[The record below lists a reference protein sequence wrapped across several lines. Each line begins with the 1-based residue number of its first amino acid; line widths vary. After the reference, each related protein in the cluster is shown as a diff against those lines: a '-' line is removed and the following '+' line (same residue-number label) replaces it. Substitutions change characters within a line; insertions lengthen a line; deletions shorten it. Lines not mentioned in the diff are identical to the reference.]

1 MRRSVVRASV
11 LVGAAGLSLLL
22 AGCGDD
28 DGGTR
33 FGSLEDVQD
42 YRSSIDPVIDAV
54 SAIEAQVQERA
65 VGSSNAATAANLNAV
80 YLGGQASATGSAA
93 VLRPHPAAAASGDTA
108 RRHPQVDR
116 AAPGRLRSGNRL
128 CEIDVALG
136 DRDDCRL
143 LA

>member
-11 LVGAAGLSLLL
+11 LVGAAALSLLL

-54 SAIEAQVQERA
+54 SAIEA
-65 VGSSNAATAANLNAV
+65 
-80 YLGGQASATGSAA
+80 
-93 VLRPHPAAAASGDTA
+93 
-108 RRHPQVDR
+108 
-116 AAPGRLRSGNRL
+116 
-128 CEIDVALG
+128 
-136 DRDDCRL
+136 
-143 LA
+143 